1 MLEHGPHNP
10 RSCSSIKQVTNI
22 NFNFHEILIHIRHSE
37 KVLNMRIFLSL
48 IVLIIGLQSWTKA
61 DDISDFEIEGMSL
74 GDSALN
80 FFTKSEI
87 DKSVEEMPQ
96 YPNDEYKIAYIQK
109 SKKYNFEN
117 YQGITFYFKKNDRS
131 YKIAGI
137 VASNYYPNDFQNCLN
152 DLKKMRKDIE
162 NSFDVLP
169 IYEGEDI
176 LEFDTFGKTKMHGV
190 VYDLAENGFSQVVCY
205 DWSKEISKIQG
216 RIDELTMGISTKEY
230 GEWLNVNSN

>member
-1 MLEHGPHNP
+1 
-10 RSCSSIKQVTNI
+10 
-22 NFNFHEILIHIRHSE
+22 
-37 KVLNMRIFLSL
+37 MRIIIIIITFFINIQLLS
-48 IVLIIGLQSWTKA
+48 KA
-61 DDISDFEIEGMSL
+61 DDIRDFEIEGMSL

-109 SKKYNFEN
+109 SKNYNFEN

-162 NSFDVLP
+162 NSFDVIP
-169 IYEGEDI
+169 TYEGEEI
-176 LEFDTFGKTKMHGV
+176 LEFDTFGETKMHGV

-216 RIDELTMGISTKEY
+216 RIDELTIGISTKEY
-230 GEWLNVNSN
+230 GEWLNENSN

>member
-1 MLEHGPHNP
+1 
-10 RSCSSIKQVTNI
+10 
-22 NFNFHEILIHIRHSE
+22 
-37 KVLNMRIFLSL
+37 
-48 IVLIIGLQSWTKA
+48 
-61 DDISDFEIEGMSL
+61 MSL

-190 VYDLAENGFSQVVCY
+190 VYAKG
-205 DWSKEISKIQG
+205 
-216 RIDELTMGISTKEY
+216 
-230 GEWLNVNSN
+230 

>member
-1 MLEHGPHNP
+1 M
-10 RSCSSIKQVTNI
+10 
-22 NFNFHEILIHIRHSE
+22 
-37 KVLNMRIFLSL
+37 
-48 IVLIIGLQSWTKA
+48 A
-61 DDISDFEIEGMSL
+61 DDIRDFEIEGMSL

-80 FFTKSEI
+80 YFTKSDI
-87 DKSVEEMPQ
+87 DKSVEKMPQ

-162 NSFDVLP
+162 NAFDVLP
-169 IYEGEDI
+169 TYEGEDI
-176 LEFDTFGKTKMHGV
+176 LEFDTFGETKMHGV
-190 VYDLAENGFSQVVCY
+190 VYDLAKNGFSQIVCY

-216 RIDELTMGISTKEY
+216 RIDELTIGISNKEY
-230 GEWLNVNSN
+230 GEWLEINSN

>member
-1 MLEHGPHNP
+1 
-10 RSCSSIKQVTNI
+10 
-22 NFNFHEILIHIRHSE
+22 
-37 KVLNMRIFLSL
+37 MRIIIIIITFFINIQLLS
-48 IVLIIGLQSWTKA
+48 KA
-61 DDISDFEIEGMSL
+61 DDIRDFEIEGMSL

-109 SKKYNFEN
+109 SKNYNFEN

-169 IYEGEDI
+169 TYEGEDI
-176 LEFDTFGKTKMHGV
+176 LEFDTFGETKMHGV

-216 RIDELTMGISTKEY
+216 RIDELTIGISTKEY
-230 GEWLNVNSN
+230 GEWLNENSN

>member
-1 MLEHGPHNP
+1 
-10 RSCSSIKQVTNI
+10 
-22 NFNFHEILIHIRHSE
+22 
-37 KVLNMRIFLSL
+37 MRI
-48 IVLIIGLQSWTKA
+48 IIIIITLFINLQSLTKA
-61 DDISDFEIEGMSL
+61 DDIRNFEIEGMSL

-87 DKSVEEMPQ
+87 DKSIEEMPQ

-117 YQGITFYFKKNDRS
+117 YQGITFYFKKNDKS
-131 YKIAGI
+131 YTIVGI

-169 IYEGEDI
+169 TFEGEDI
-176 LEFDTFGKTKMHGV
+176 LEFDTYGETIMYGV
-190 VYDLAENGFSQVVCY
+190 VYDLAKNGFSQVVCY
-205 DWSKEISKIQG
+205 DWSNEISKIQG
-216 RIDELTMGISTKEY
+216 RIDELTIGISNKEY
-230 GEWLNVNSN
+230 GEWLEKNSN

>member
-1 MLEHGPHNP
+1 MQKIIIIITLF
-10 RSCSSIKQVTNI
+10 I
-22 NFNFHEILIHIRHSE
+22 N
-37 KVLNMRIFLSL
+37 
-48 IVLIIGLQSWTKA
+48 LQSLTKA
-61 DDISDFEIEGMSL
+61 DDIRDFEIEGMGL

-162 NSFDVLP
+162 NSFDVIP
-169 IYEGEDI
+169 TYEGEDI
-176 LEFDTFGKTKMHGV
+176 LEFDTFGETKMYGA

-216 RIDELTMGISTKEY
+216 RIDELTIGISTKEY
-230 GEWLNVNSN
+230 GEWLNENSN